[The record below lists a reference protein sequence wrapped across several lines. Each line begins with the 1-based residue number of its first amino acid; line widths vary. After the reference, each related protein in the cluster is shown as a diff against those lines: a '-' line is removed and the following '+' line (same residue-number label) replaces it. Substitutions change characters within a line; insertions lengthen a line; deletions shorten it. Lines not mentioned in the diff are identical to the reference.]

1 MFAIKYS
8 ILCSF
13 GLRNQNVL
21 LAFQRLF
28 MCSACILEKEVK
40 STKIFKKKAS
50 IIKRRFPASG
60 ENSPVVL
67 EWKCASSVI
76 KRLNW
81 ENKCLFGPVQSGYSN
96 SYNDNK
102 IQSSNEIIQHKTQI
116 PVVEPN
122 ADIGLST
129 EPSHNRPS
137 APDMNIL
144 LKFPL
149 MNKSDPKVKS
159 TILEMNYLRK
169 YLESVSNKS
178 SAPTVTLILEK
189 TMPENRVEIL
199 QRWRQSMIAQLG
211 QEGFEKYYA
220 RILSSGASLHKCI
233 NSYLTSTPEA
243 ELQIEEA
250 NLGHWK
256 SLKAIFPE
264 IREIKLLEERV
275 FHPFLQYKGVVD
287 CFAKYKDHLVVID
300 WKTSKRVKSTI
311 NNTYDNPLQIAAYV
325 GALNF
330 DPKFQYLAN
339 KGLIVIAYENGMKA
353 GSFFI
358 NENAMQHYW
367 KEWLKRVKLYWES
380 VTVDPE

>member
-8 ILCSF
+8 VLCSF
-13 GLRNQNVL
+13 GLRNQKLL

-28 MCSACILEKEVK
+28 MCSSCILEKEVK
-40 STKIFKKKAS
+40 CTKIFKQKATV
-50 IIKRRFPASG
+50 IKRRFPASG

-67 EWKCASSVI
+67 EWKRASSVI

-81 ENKCLFGPVQSGYSN
+81 ENKYLFGPVQSGERN

-102 IQSSNEIIQHKTQI
+102 IQASNEIIQHKTQI
-116 PVVEPN
+116 PVIEPN
-122 ADIGLST
+122 ADIGLSR
-129 EPSHNRPS
+129 ESLHNRPS

-149 MNKSDPKVKS
+149 MNKSDPEVKS

-169 YLESVSNKS
+169 YLESMSNKS

-189 TMPENRVEIL
+189 TMPKNRVEIL
-199 QRWRQSMIAQLG
+199 QRWRRSMIAQLG

-220 RILSSGASLHKCI
+220 RILSSGSSLHKCI

-256 SLKAIFPE
+256 SMKAILPE
-264 IREIKLLEERV
+264 IREVKLLEEQV

-287 CFAKYKDHLVVID
+287 CFARYKDHLVVID
-300 WKTSKRVKSTI
+300 WKTSKKVKSTI

-353 GSFFI
+353 GRFFI
-358 NENAMQHYW
+358 DENAMQQYW

-380 VTVDPE
+380 ITIDPE